1 LKLFVATRAGAEDG
15 DFSHTVDGEMVR
27 LPVTCDTPGCDCGKA
42 MTGMA
47 SGQSTTTFTIRDLD
61 ISREMYHEL
70 LWTTLERDAW
80 VTVGDRDDEEWV
92 SKLVSLHLDLAA
104 GFDVGVPLRLS
115 GDRLHERR

>member
-1 LKLFVATRAGAEDG
+1 MKLFVATRVGSEDG
-15 DFSHTVDGEMVR
+15 DFSHTVEGELVR

-61 ISREMYHEL
+61 ITGEMYHEI
-70 LWTTLERDAW
+70 LWSTLERDTW
-80 VTVGDRDDEEWV
+80 VTEGNTEDEEWV
-92 SKLVSLHLDLAA
+92 GKLVALHLDLAA
-104 GFDVGVPLRLS
+104 GFEVGVPLRLN